1 MLEFV
6 TNKITLTHITFMS
19 IIRKIIF
26 LFFFLLFS
34 FGVKDVLAQV
44 VINEFLPN
52 PSEGGNEWVELY
64 NLGSS
69 AVGLSGWTLSDS
81 KDHSNSLDVLGEILA
96 GKFAV
101 YIYSG
106 DGWLN
111 NDGDSIIL
119 KDNLGAVVNTY
130 SYTSSFTDNQSLGR
144 CPDGSENWV
153 KFNSPSQGASNPMP
167 TPIPPT
173 PTNTSVPEPT
183 TAPPADTPTPEPPT
197 DTPAPTSTPRPTA
210 TPSVKPTPTLGISL
224 EPTES
229 LEPDLGPTEALTK
242 EEILGLSES
251 EASPSSKITKRIPWF
266 PVLAIV
272 AGIFFIGFSIFTFL
286 KAKRVA

>member
-26 LFFFLLFS
+26 LFFLLTFLFK
-34 FGVKDVLAQV
+34 VKDVFAQV

-52 PSEGGNEWVELY
+52 PNEGDNEWVELY

-81 KDHSNSLDVLGEILA
+81 KDHSNSLDVLSEILA

-111 NDGDSIIL
+111 NDGDSVIL

-153 KFNSPSQGASNPMP
+153 KFNSHSRGVSNPTPTPTPTATPTP
-167 TPIPPT
+167 TPIET
-173 PTNTSVPEPT
+173 V
-183 TAPPADTPTPEPPT
+183 PPT
-197 DTPAPTSTPRPTA
+197 DTPAPVPTSTSAPTSTPRPTA
-210 TPSVKPTPTLGISL
+210 TPTIKPTPTLGISL
-224 EPTES
+224 EPTDN

-242 EEILGLSES
+242 EEILGLSGD

-266 PVLAIV
+266 PVLAII